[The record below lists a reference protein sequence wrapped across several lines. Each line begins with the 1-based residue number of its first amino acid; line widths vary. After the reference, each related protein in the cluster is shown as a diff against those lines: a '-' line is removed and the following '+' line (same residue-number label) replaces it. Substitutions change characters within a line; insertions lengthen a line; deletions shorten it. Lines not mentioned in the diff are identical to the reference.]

1 MMYDGKIWDRY
12 SIYPKK
18 KGKKHSRSK
27 NTGFLQKSFGWLSW
41 KKEEVGGFLFLAPF
55 AKA

>member
-12 SIYPKK
+12 STYPKK